1 MYICNILYKY
11 SHIETLIVK
20 FSLKN
25 ISYFIFVYYIESVDE
40 RHNYKHLKM
49 LINRSACIFHKC
61 M

>member
-49 LINRSACIFHKC
+49 LINRSAG
-61 M
+61 